1 MRTRLL
7 ALAAAGGLAVAAL
20 PAHAA
25 GAPKPQVTDPTGD
38 ANAINNQGEPQSV
51 PSQSTPADL
60 AAADIVSVRFA
71 TTFAT
76 RVVHGERVKKP
87 TGMTATLTL
96 AAPPTDPFINYR
108 IDVNATQC
116 APLFFEYSTSPAGRG
131 TDLRCPGSIPVAT
144 PDTLLAVSKAVVK
157 GNTITWSVPL
167 KSLPVGTTL
176 SSLEADTR
184 FNPVKLTVPA
194 IDIATSNKTFTVGK

>member
-7 ALAAAGGLAVAAL
+7 TAVAAGAVAVSVL

-25 GAPKPQVTDPTGD
+25 SGGKPQVTDPAGD
-38 ANAINNQGEPQSV
+38 ANAINGQGEETV
-51 PSQSTPADL
+51 PSQSTGPADL
-60 AAADIVSVRFA
+60 AAADILSVRFA
-71 TTFAT
+71 TTFAAKK
-76 RVVHGERVKKP
+76 VHGKRVP

-108 IDVNATQC
+108 LEATSAQC
-116 APLFFEYSTSPAGRG
+116 TDLFFEYSTSPAGRG
-131 TDLRCPGSIPVAT
+131 TDLRCPGSIPVASA
-144 PDTLLAVSKAVVK
+144 DTQFAVSKAVVK
-157 GNTITWSVPL
+157 GNSIIWSVPL

-184 FNPVKLTVPA
+184 FNPVKLTIPA
-194 IDIATSNKTFTVGK
+194 IDIATSGNTFTVGK